1 MSFLTFMLVVVAA
14 FIHATWNLLAKRA
27 ASAGAAFVFVY
38 SCAACLFYM
47 PWVVWLFATGTLR
60 WDLSVVACV
69 VLSGALHLAYS
80 LFLQRG
86 YQVAD
91 LSVIY
96 PVARG
101 SAPMMSTVGAFL
113 LFGEQ
118 LSVSGVAGLGAI
130 VIGILLISSQGNLAR
145 FLQPAAQKGVR
156 WGAATGSMITGYTVV
171 DAYGVKI
178 LGIHPVILDWCSQ
191 IVRLVMLLPW
201 LTAHRHEVIGLMRG
215 KWALA
220 IAVGILSP
228 LSYIL
233 VLMALRLG
241 APLSV
246 VAPAREMS
254 MMVGALFAMFI
265 LREPVGIW
273 RLAGCLVLVAGVVL
287 LARHPGF

>member
-1 MSFLTFMLVVVAA
+1 MSFLTFALVVLAA
-14 FIHATWNLLAKRA
+14 LIHAIWNLLAKRA
-27 ASAGAAFVFVY
+27 ASAGAAFVFAY
-38 SCAACLFYM
+38 SGIACICYA
-47 PWVVWLFATGTLR
+47 PWVVWLFVTSTLR
-60 WDLSVVACV
+60 WDPFVIVCV
-69 VLSGALHLAYS
+69 VLSGGVHLAYS

-86 YQVAD
+86 YLVAD

-101 SAPMMSTVGAFL
+101 SAPMLSTIGAFL

-118 LSVSGVAGLGAI
+118 PTISGVAGLGAI
-130 VIGILLISSQGNLAR
+130 VAGIVLISSQGSFVR
-145 FLQPAAQKGVR
+145 FRQPAAQAGIR
-156 WGAATGSMITGYTVV
+156 WGTATGGMIAGYTVV
-171 DAYGVKI
+171 DAYGVKM

-191 IVRLVMLLPW
+191 TVRFVMLLPW
-201 LTAHRHEVIGLMRG
+201 LTTHRHEVLKLMRG
-215 KWALA
+215 KWMIA

-233 VLMALRLG
+233 VLVALQMG

-254 MMVGALFAMFI
+254 MMVGVLLGMFI

-273 RLAGCLVLVAGVVL
+273 RLAGCLVLVAGVML
-287 LARHPGF
+287 LGRS